1 MCLAV
6 LKVAGKLRAA
16 LNKVTNKHN
25 VLQEEVGGIGKYMIN
40 RSLWPVMN

>member
-16 LNKVTNKHN
+16 LKHN